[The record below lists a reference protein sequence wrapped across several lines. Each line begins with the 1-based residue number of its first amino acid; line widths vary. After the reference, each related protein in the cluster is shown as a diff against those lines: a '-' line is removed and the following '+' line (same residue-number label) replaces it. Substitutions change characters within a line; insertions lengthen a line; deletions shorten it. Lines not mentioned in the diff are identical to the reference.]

1 MQGLCMQGLRTR
13 VACAGVVRKGGGDTQ
28 PIWLH
33 RGCTQGLHTRVVHA
47 GVVCAGV
54 THKGCVQ
61 GLHARVVCTGVAC
74 KGCAQGLRARVA
86 YLFVRLVYHAT
97 GLIYAQLRTTLYLW
111 RRNV

>member
-54 THKGCVQ
+54 T
-61 GLHARVVCTGVAC
+61 R
-74 KGCAQGLRARVA
+74 KGCAQGVA
-86 YLFVRLVYHAT
+86 LQ
-97 GLIYAQLRTTLYLW
+97 GLHCAVVVHKGCMHRGCACKGGGDTLPI
-111 RRNV
+111 